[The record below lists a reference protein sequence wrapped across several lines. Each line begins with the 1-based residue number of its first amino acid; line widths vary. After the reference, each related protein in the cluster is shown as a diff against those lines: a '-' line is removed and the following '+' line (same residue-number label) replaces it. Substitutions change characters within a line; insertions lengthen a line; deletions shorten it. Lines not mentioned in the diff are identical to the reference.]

1 MAKITE
7 EKLDAAIDFIEE
19 LSDQAYEN
27 FLDTFETEQPELFNY
42 LNDKLEDLETEE
54 QRNDVITMMMI
65 ILKALKEEYPD
76 MFMVSQKVIDTC
88 SEKHEALLEEIQEI
102 SRTNEL
108 LGDEDLSLTL
118 IPNKAL
124 HNFVTATL
132 DPNEE
137 DSPFDDENSEKAYH
151 IIKICVDSIA
161 EVV

>member
-1 MAKITE
+1 MAKINE
-7 EKLDAAIDFIEE
+7 DKLDAAIDFIEE
-19 LSDQAYEN
+19 LSDKAYES
-27 FLDTFETEQPELFNY
+27 FLDTFEKEQPELFNY
-42 LNDKLEDLETEE
+42 LNERLEDLETED
-54 QRNDVITMMMI
+54 QQNDVITIMMI
-65 ILKALKEEYPD
+65 ILKALKEENPD
-76 MFMVSQKVIDTC
+76 MFIISTKVIEEC
-88 SEKHEALLEEIQEI
+88 ARKHEALLEEIEEI

-108 LGDEDLSLTL
+108 LGDEDLSMSF
-118 IPNKAL
+118 IPNRAL